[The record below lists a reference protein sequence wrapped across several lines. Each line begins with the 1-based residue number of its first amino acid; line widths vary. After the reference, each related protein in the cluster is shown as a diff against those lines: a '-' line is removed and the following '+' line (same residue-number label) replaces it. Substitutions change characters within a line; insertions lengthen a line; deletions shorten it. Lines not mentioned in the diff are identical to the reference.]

1 MGLSRL
7 LMVLLQIQNIRET
20 VYLFRGPNRLHP

>member
-7 LMVLLQIQNIRET
+7 LMVMLKLPNIRET
-20 VYLFRGPNRLHP
+20 VFLFRGPNRLQP

>member
-7 LMVLLQIQNIRET
+7 LMVMMKLSNIRET
-20 VYLFRGPNRLHP
+20 VYLFRGPNRLQP